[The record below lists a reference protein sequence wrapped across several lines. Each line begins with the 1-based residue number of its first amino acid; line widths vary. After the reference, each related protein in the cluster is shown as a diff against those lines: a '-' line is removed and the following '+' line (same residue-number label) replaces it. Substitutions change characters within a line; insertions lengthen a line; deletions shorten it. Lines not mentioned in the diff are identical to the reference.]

1 MLLKRE
7 IKKIAERGQELWDIK
22 GGFYG
27 EYGYSRVRLADD
39 VLERNIILVTRRLCG
54 NGQAALGSSSTASY
68 QLLAEAAQTTIN
80 SIYIPILNKGCVP
93 LLAFLFL
100 ERDGV
105 YPLTSNTLR
114 Y

>member
-7 IKKIAERGQELWDIK
+7 IKKSQRGQELWDIK
-22 GGFYG
+22 GGFYS

-54 NGQAALGSSSTASY
+54 NGQAALGN
-68 QLLAEAAQTTIN
+68 L
-80 SIYIPILNKGCVP
+80 
-93 LLAFLFL
+93 
-100 ERDGV
+100 
-105 YPLTSNTLR
+105 SNAG